1 MTSLCSDDSQCPPGT
16 ICHEGMCIQ
25 PSPTPLPP
33 SPQEMCTEDRISSN
47 KNWSS
52 VVSALLFG
60 ALSSPSAYKMTNQIF
75 APLGLSLANEEGCPT
90 VTGLL
95 VHGLV
100 YTAAVRLAM
109 DHLPKCDYP
118 KPHNNRDKWIT
129 SAMGGAL
136 FILVSSPFAYQL
148 TNSLVVAVAGEDNSI
163 ADGDGCPQLS
173 GLVLH
178 TLVFGGVVRLMMRN

>member
-1 MTSLCSDDSQCPPGT
+1 MTSLCSNSSECPQ
-16 ICHEGMCIQ
+16 GMECINGFCVE

-33 SPQEMCTEDRISSN
+33 NPQAMCSESQISTN
-47 KNWSS
+47 KNWSAA
-52 VVSALLFG
+52 VSALLFG
-60 ALSSPSAYKMTNQIF
+60 ALSSPSAYQLTNQIF
-75 APLGLSLANEEGCPT
+75 EPLGLPLADEEGCPN

-100 YTAAVRLAM
+100 YTAAVRFAM

-118 KPHNNRDKWIT
+118 KPHNDRDKWIT

-136 FILVSSPFAYQL
+136 FILVSSPFAYQI
-148 TNSLVVAVAGEDNSI
+148 TNSLVVAIAGQDNNI
-163 ADGDGCPQLS
+163 ANEDGCPQLS
-173 GLVLH
+173 GLILH